1 MLTCVVMP
9 RLPRNALVEWHAV
22 ATQQLPKSEC
32 KLPSLLFSETYCI
45 IDYSFFIFNLGIS
58 GFENEFYLRII
69 RNVSNMSFATT
80 KFKKATVGK

>member
-1 MLTCVVMP
+1 MVEFFSLLKQCMNRILIDIVSYRSAQKMLTCVVMP

-45 IDYSFFIFNLGIS
+45 ID
-58 GFENEFYLRII
+58 
-69 RNVSNMSFATT
+69 
-80 KFKKATVGK
+80 